1 MWRRIGVRTDPRSDG
16 IGLIKMVLYNGFG
29 TKQGAGSWIT
39 THSSVPGLSQTRTP
53 GSVAA
58 RNFHSSRQ
66 LRRAAAISY
75 PRTVVTGVVR
85 QSFSSRVASREANPA
100 ESPATK

>member
-1 MWRRIGVRTDPRSDG
+1 MWRRIGARTEPRSDG

-66 LRRAAAISY
+66 LRRAEAIAYS
-75 PRTVVTGVVR
+75 RTFVTGVVR
-85 QSFSSRVASREANPA
+85 QSSSSRVASSEAKP
-100 ESPATK
+100 TQ